1 MVYLVY
7 VTASSQEE
15 AKDLAKKAVE
25 ARLAAC
31 ANVYPQITS
40 FYWWEGKLNQ
50 DQEASVIFKTWADKV
65 EKLIEHLK
73 EWHSYSC
80 PCVLAWPIE
89 KGNQAFIAWIEQETR
104 S

>member
-7 VTASSQEE
+7 VTASNQEE

>member
-65 EKLIEHLK
+65 EKLIERLK